1 MWCLTFVLS
10 PSLYIGL
17 LEVVGSCAD
26 KNCRSTYCSGPL
38 KSEEIELSPWAVG
51 VEITNDFTGPDR

>member
-1 MWCLTFVLS
+1 MTSC
-10 PSLYIGL
+10 
-17 LEVVGSCAD
+17 GSV
-26 KNCRSTYCSGPL
+26 NISSHYCSGPL